1 MSDATDPNEGSM
13 SLMEHLTELRNRIG
27 IVFIIFIVI
36 FLACFIR
43 PFGSGTPNF
52 ADLTY
57 FWLQAPLA
65 AREEVS
71 RMIFTGLH
79 EGFFTQVK
87 VAFFVSICV
96 SFPIILLQ
104 IWRFVAPGLY
114 KNEQRAIF
122 PFLLATPVL
131 FAMGALM
138 VYYLV
143 IPLAWDFFLSFEM
156 QGGEGA
162 LAIEVEPRI
171 SEYLSLVM
179 RLMFAFGVSFELPVL
194 LLLLVKAGLMT
205 ADGLASKRKYA
216 ILLAFIAA
224 AILTPPDVISQ
235 VLLAVPVILLY
246 ELSILGARLIQ
257 KKQDDTE
264 DASEAED
271 ASETEDESN
280 LV

>member
-156 QGGEGA
+156 QGGQGA

-264 DASEAED
+264 EASEA
-271 ASETEDESN
+271 EDESN

>member
-156 QGGEGA
+156 QGGQGA

-205 ADGLASKRKYA
+205 ADSLASKRKYA

-264 DASEAED
+264 EASEA
-271 ASETEDESN
+271 EDESN

>member
-1 MSDATDPNEGSM
+1 M
-13 SLMEHLTELRNRIG
+13 
-27 IVFIIFIVI
+27 
-36 FLACFIR
+36 
-43 PFGSGTPNF
+43 
-52 ADLTY
+52 
-57 FWLQAPLA
+57 
-65 AREEVS
+65 
-71 RMIFTGLH
+71 
-79 EGFFTQVK
+79 
-87 VAFFVSICV
+87 AFFVSICIT
-96 SFPIILLQ
+96 FPVILLQ

-114 KNEQRAIF
+114 KNERRAIY

-143 IPLAWDFFLSFEM
+143 IPLAWGFFLSFEM
-156 QGGEGA
+156 QGAEGA

-194 LLLLVKAGLMT
+194 LLLMVKAGLMT
-205 ADGLASKRKYA
+205 AEGLAEKRKYA

-246 ELSILGARLIQ
+246 EISIIGARMIQ
-257 KKQDDTE
+257 KKRETADDTA
-264 DASEAED
+264 DD
-271 ASETEDESN
+271 DESN
-280 LV
+280 LT

>member
-264 DASEAED
+264 EASEA
-271 ASETEDESN
+271 EDESN